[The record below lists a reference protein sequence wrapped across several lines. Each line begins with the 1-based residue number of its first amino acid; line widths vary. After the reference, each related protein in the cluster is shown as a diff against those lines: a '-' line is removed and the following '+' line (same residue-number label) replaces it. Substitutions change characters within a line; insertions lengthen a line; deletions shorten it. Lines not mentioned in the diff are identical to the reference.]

1 MNNTK
6 ADYKN
11 IEKEVLKMSETR
23 NNNKA
28 KVEKE
33 ISEQK
38 ASIDQAKKIKQK
50 ALETGTKEEYLRAC
64 ENLVKEENSLEYLE
78 EKAKQLTNNS
88 KVSFEDLKRVKRT
101 IKAEQDRT
109 TKEGLK
115 QLKGIFEDFEKLRSE
130 ILEEQRR
137 GDSIYSNLLN
147 MFKEDATPGE
157 MNALTC
163 NMELC
168 SEHYSSIYGINLVSS
183 LEREVN
189 GLRNALN
196 KTAISEFIGK

>member
-11 IEKEVLKMSETR
+11 IEKEVLKMVETR

-50 ALETGTKEEYLRAC
+50 ALETGTKEEYLRSC

-78 EKAKQLTNNS
+78 EKAKQLINNS

-109 TKEGLK
+109 TIEGLK
-115 QLKGIFEDFEKLRSE
+115 QLKRIFEDFEKLRSE

-137 GDSIYSNLLN
+137 GDSVYLNLLN

-157 MNALTC
+157 INALTS

-168 SEHYSSIYGINLVSS
+168 SEHYSSIYGVNLVSS
-183 LEREVN
+183 IEKEVN
-189 GLRNALN
+189 MLRNALN